1 MERDDKKNREP
12 RTEGKTG
19 PRNETILSYPLG
31 YLFILNLKEN
41 QERES
46 ERERYVWLRLSE
58 PQILLRWKEMER
70 DRKGLMFDTRQPDQ
84 PTDMALDLLNQGWQP
99 DPVKQQIIKH
109 NTTKAATFIL
119 TKGPVRSGSS
129 SSSASSCLNLL
140 KTFGPLP
147 RERADMTY
155 ICFVF

>member
-46 ERERYVWLRLSE
+46 ERERYV
-58 PQILLRWKEMER
+58 
-70 DRKGLMFDTRQPDQ
+70 
-84 PTDMALDLLNQGWQP
+84 
-99 DPVKQQIIKH
+99 
-109 NTTKAATFIL
+109 
-119 TKGPVRSGSS
+119 
-129 SSSASSCLNLL
+129 
-140 KTFGPLP
+140 
-147 RERADMTY
+147 
-155 ICFVF
+155 